1 MSVWNEYDKLKT
13 IFIGKRYDED
23 ITYDV
28 FKDKCS
34 QKDLDAWQQINF
46 ETNQDLD
53 IIEDFLR
60 KKVVKVYRPDISRYW
75 HIKDGKGLTEDIH
88 GPGVGGKTPSIKP
101 KGVFEYTSFCPL
113 QTPIGFMEGSYR
125 MISENGKQ
133 FDVDI
138 PRFKLIA
145 PQFLN

>member
-1 MSVWNEYDKLKT
+1 MQNSIKIQAHPEFLPERSQPDKSYYFFSYNIK
-13 IFIGKRYDED
+13 IINNSEIG
-23 ITYDV
+23 
-28 FKDKCS
+28 
-34 QKDLDAWQQINF
+34 
-46 ETNQDLD
+46 
-53 IIEDFLR
+53 
-60 KKVVKVYRPDISRYW
+60 VKLLSRYW
-75 HIKDGKGLTEDIH
+75 HIKDGKGQTEDVH
-88 GPGVGGKTPSIKP
+88 GPGVVGKTPSIKP

-113 QTPIGFMEGSYR
+113 QTPLGFMEGSYR

>member
-1 MSVWNEYDKLKT
+1 MQNNIKIQTHPKFLPERSDPLKSYYFFSYRIKIVNNT
-13 IFIGKRYDED
+13 
-23 ITYDV
+23 
-28 FKDKCS
+28 
-34 QKDLDAWQQINF
+34 
-46 ETNQDLD
+46 ET
-53 IIEDFLR
+53 
-60 KKVVKVYRPDISRYW
+60 VVKLLSRYW
-75 HIKDGKGLTEDIH
+75 KIKDGKGQTEDIH
-88 GPGVGGKTPSIKP
+88 GPGVVGKTPNIKP
-101 KGVFEYTSFCPL
+101 NDFFEYTSFCPL

>member
-1 MSVWNEYDKLKT
+1 MQNSIKIQAHPEFLPERSQPDKSYYFFSYNIK
-13 IFIGKRYDED
+13 IINNSEIG
-23 ITYDV
+23 
-28 FKDKCS
+28 
-34 QKDLDAWQQINF
+34 
-46 ETNQDLD
+46 
-53 IIEDFLR
+53 
-60 KKVVKVYRPDISRYW
+60 VKLLSRYW
-75 HIKDGKGLTEDIH
+75 HIKDGKGQTEDIH
-88 GPGVGGKTPSIKP
+88 GPGVVGKTPSIKP